1 MTGFWIIVA
10 LLLAGALLFVI
21 PPLLRGTG
29 RKATASQREVSLQ
42 IHRDQLVELQKDR
55 AERVISQEQYESG
68 KREIERRVLDETASL
83 DAAETT
89 PRSGRWVGAVVALGV
104 PAIALGLYLKLG
116 NLDGLDPAPAAE
128 VALGEQGDGHSIT
141 PQQIEAMVGQLVE
154 KLKQDPENTEDW
166 RMLARANVFMQRYGE
181 AAKAFAEYTKR
192 VPGDAQALADYADAL
207 AMANGRTLIG
217 EPEGIIAKAL
227 AADPNNIKAL
237 ALAGS
242 VEFDK
247 QAYAKAVPH
256 WEKIL
261 TLVPP
266 ESPIAESMRNGIAE
280 ARIKGGLPGGVPPLA
295 QGPQAAA
302 PMSAAPVA
310 AGGAAQTAPAET
322 GARVSGTVTLA
333 PALKGRVSP
342 SDTLF
347 VFARAADG
355 PRMPLAILRKQAKDL
370 PVQFVLDDSMAMTPT
385 MKLSSFPEVIV
396 GARISKSGDAMPQKG
411 DLQGA
416 TRPLA
421 NRVDKLTIVIDGE
434 VN

>member
-128 VALGEQGDGHSIT
+128 VAQGEQGDGHSIT

-217 EPEGIIAKAL
+217 EPEDIIAKAL
-227 AADPNNIKAL
+227 AADPNNVKAL

-295 QGPQAAA
+295 QGPQAAT

>member
-128 VALGEQGDGHSIT
+128 VAQGEQGDGHSIT
-141 PQQIEAMVGQLVE
+141 PQQIEAMVAQLVE

-227 AADPNNIKAL
+227 AADPNNVKAL

-280 ARIKGGLPGGVPPLA
+280 ARVKGGLPGGVSALA
-295 QGPQAAA
+295 QGTQAAA

>member
-55 AERVISQEQYESG
+55 AEGVISQEQYESG

-128 VALGEQGDGHSIT
+128 VAQGEQGDGHSIT

-217 EPEGIIAKAL
+217 EPEDIIAKAL

-295 QGPQAAA
+295 QGPQAAT

>member
-10 LLLAGALLFVI
+10 LLLAGALLFVV

-128 VALGEQGDGHSIT
+128 VAQGEQGDGHSIT

-217 EPEGIIAKAL
+217 EPEDIIAKAL

-295 QGPQAAA
+295 QGPQAAT

>member
-128 VALGEQGDGHSIT
+128 VAQGEQGDGHSIT

-217 EPEGIIAKAL
+217 EPEDIIAKAL

-310 AGGAAQTAPAET
+310 AGAAGQTAPAET

>member
-128 VALGEQGDGHSIT
+128 VAQGEQGDGHSIT

-166 RMLARANVFMQRYGE
+166 RMLARANVFMQRYGD
-181 AAKAFAEYTKR
+181 AAKAFAEYTRR

-217 EPEGIIAKAL
+217 EPEDIIAKAL

-295 QGPQAAA
+295 QGPQAAT

>member
-55 AERVISQEQYESG
+55 AEGVISQEQYESG

-217 EPEGIIAKAL
+217 EPEDIIAKAL

-295 QGPQAAA
+295 QGPQAAT

>member
-10 LLLAGALLFVI
+10 LLLAGALLFVV

-29 RKATASQREVSLQ
+29 GKAIASQREVSLQ
-42 IHRDQLVELQKDR
+42 IHRDQLIELQKDR
-55 AERVISQEQYESG
+55 AEGVISQEQYESG

-83 DAAETT
+83 GAAEAT
-89 PRSGRWVGAVVALGV
+89 PRSGRWVGAVVALAV

-141 PQQIEAMVGQLVE
+141 PQQIEAMVAQLVE
-154 KLKQDPENTEDW
+154 KLKQDPENTEGW
-166 RMLARANVFMQRYGE
+166 RMLARANVFMQRYGD
-181 AAKAFAEYTKR
+181 AAKAFAEYTRR
-192 VPGDAQALADYADAL
+192 VPGDAQALSDYADAL

-217 EPEGIIAKAL
+217 EPEDIIAKAL

-266 ESPIAESMRNGIAE
+266 ESPIAESMRSGIAE
-280 ARIKGGLPGGVPPLA
+280 ARVKGGLPGGVPPLA

-310 AGGAAQTAPAET
+310 AGAAGQTAPAET

-385 MKLSSFPEVIV
+385 MRLSSFPDVIV

>member
-128 VALGEQGDGHSIT
+128 VAQGEQGDGHSIT

-217 EPEGIIAKAL
+217 EPEDIIAKAL

-295 QGPQAAA
+295 QGPQAAT

>member
-128 VALGEQGDGHSIT
+128 VAQGEQGDGHSIT

-217 EPEGIIAKAL
+217 EPEDIIAKAL

-280 ARIKGGLPGGVPPLA
+280 ARVKGGLPGGVSALA
-295 QGPQAAA
+295 QGTQAAA

>member
-10 LLLAGALLFVI
+10 LLLAGALLFVV

-42 IHRDQLVELQKDR
+42 IHRDQLIELQKDR
-55 AERVISQEQYESG
+55 AEGVISQEQHESG

-83 DAAETT
+83 GAAEAT
-89 PRSGRWVGAVVALGV
+89 PRSGRWVGAVVALAV

-128 VALGEQGDGHSIT
+128 VAQGEQGDGHSIT
-141 PQQIEAMVGQLVE
+141 PQQIEAMVAQLVE
-154 KLKQDPENTEDW
+154 KLRQDPENTERW
-166 RMLARANVFMQRYGE
+166 QMLARANVFMQRYGE
-181 AAKAFAEYTKR
+181 AAKAFAEYTRR

-227 AADPNNIKAL
+227 AADPNNVKAL

-247 QAYAKAVPH
+247 QAYARAVPH

-280 ARIKGGLPGGVPPLA
+280 ARAKGGLPGGVPPLA
-295 QGPQAAA
+295 QGPQAAT
-302 PMSAAPVA
+302 PMPAAPVA

>member
-1 MTGFWIIVA
+1 MMGFWIIVA
-10 LLLAGALLFVI
+10 LLLAGALLFVV

-29 RKATASQREVSLQ
+29 RKAIASQREVSLQ
-42 IHRDQLVELQKDR
+42 IHRDQLIELQRDR
-55 AERVISQEQYESG
+55 GEGVISQEQYESG
-68 KREIERRVLDETASL
+68 KREIERRVLDETTSL
-83 DAAETT
+83 DAAGAT
-89 PRSGRWVGAVVALGV
+89 PLSGRWVGAVVALAV

-128 VALGEQGDGHSIT
+128 VAQGEQGDGHSIT
-141 PQQIEAMVGQLVE
+141 PQQIEAMVGQLVG
-154 KLKQDPENTEDW
+154 KLKQDPENIEGW
-166 RMLARANVFMQRYGE
+166 QMLARANVFLQRYGE
-181 AAKAFAEYTKR
+181 AAKAFAEYTRR

-227 AADPNNIKAL
+227 AADPNNVKAL

-247 QAYAKAVPH
+247 QAYARAVPH

-280 ARIKGGLPGGVPPLA
+280 ARVKGGLPGGVSALA
-295 QGPQAAA
+295 QGTQAAA

-310 AGGAAQTAPAET
+310 AGGAGQTAPAET

-370 PVQFVLDDSMAMTPT
+370 PVQFVLDDSIAMTPT